1 MEQKILQSSSF
12 KIENPSGIFDFIFI
26 SFYTAMILNSFLRR
40 IGRDDIDWVLFYME
54 TGLIL
59 IFVTLLVIII
69 CRSLKKPWDILIHS
83 ESVSIRSRTL
93 ESNQIKSLMVMKSI
107 RGKKYVLGINPKNKM
122 MVPIHWCFQFHMDED
137 KGMEEL
143 TGWAQY
149 NHIPVIYKKK
159 FGRWF

>member
-26 SFYTAMILNSFLRR
+26 SFYTALILNSFLRR
-40 IGRDDIDWVLFYME
+40 IGRDDIDWIGFYME

-59 IFVTLLVIII
+59 IFIALLLIII
-69 CRSLKKPWDILIHS
+69 CRSLKNPWDILIHS
-83 ESVSIRSRTL
+83 ESVSIRGCTL
-93 ESNQIKSLMVMKSI
+93 EPNQIKSLMVMKSI
-107 RGKKYVLGINPKNKM
+107 RGKKYVLGIKPTNKI

-143 TGWAQY
+143 TGWAQH